1 MPLMKTIFGLSN
13 IRKRLRN
20 TVVVIGVFDGLH
32 RGHRYLMRK
41 AISLAN
47 GLNKPSVCITF
58 HPHPQGEPYLI
69 SLKHRI
75 KLIGGLGFDY
85 CLVISFN
92 RGFRAVRARGFVE
105 DILVK
110 FFRPWRVLVGEDF
123 RFGYKAQ
130 GDIKLL
136 ESLGREFGFA
146 LKPVNKLRIAKK
158 IISSERIRS
167 LIRSGRLKEAETFLG
182 RKVSVLGTVI
192 HGAKR
197 GRVLGYPTANINPHH
212 EVLPKE
218 GVYAVRVLYE
228 NKEYGGLCNIGR
240 RPTFSLKDEDKAIE
254 AHLFGFK
261 KDIYGEDLEIQFIR
275 KIREEKKFPRGSLL
289 AQQIQKDS
297 QKAQSI
303 LKICHCPHLT
313 GQST

>member
-1 MPLMKTIFGLSN
+1 MPLMKTISGLPN
-13 IRKRLRN
+13 LKIRLKD
-20 TVVVIGVFDGLH
+20 TVVVVGVFDGLH

-41 AISLAN
+41 AVSLA
-47 GLNKPSVCITF
+47 GSSNKISVCITF

-75 KLIGGLGFDY
+75 KLIGELGFDY

-92 RGFRAVRARGFVE
+92 RAFRAVRARGFVE

-130 GDIKLL
+130 GGIKLL
-136 ESLGREFGFA
+136 GNLAREFGFA
-146 LKPVNKLRIAKK
+146 LEPVKKVRIAKK
-158 IISSERIRS
+158 IISSRRIRS
-167 LIRSGRLKEAETFLG
+167 LIRAGRLKEAERFLG
-182 RKVSVLGTVI
+182 RRVSVLGTVI

-197 GRVLGYPTANINPHH
+197 GRILGYPTANINPHH

-218 GVYAVRVLYE
+218 GVYAVQVLYE
-228 NKEYGGLCNIGR
+228 GQEYGGLCNIGR
-240 RPTFSLKDEDKAIE
+240 RPTFSAKDENKTIE

-261 KDIYGEDLEIQFIR
+261 KDIYSKDLEIQFIQ
-275 KIREEKKFPRGSLL
+275 KIRDEKKFPRSSLL

-297 QKAQSI
+297 QKALNI
-303 LKICHCPHLT
+303 LKKI
-313 GQST
+313 

>member
-1 MPLMKTIFGLSN
+1 MPLMKTIFGLL
-13 IRKRLRN
+13 KLKARLNN
-20 TVVVIGVFDGLH
+20 TVAVIGVFDGLH

-41 AISLAN
+41 AVSLASSR
-47 GLNKPSVCITF
+47 NKTSVCITF

-75 KLIGGLGFDY
+75 KLIGSLGFDY

-92 RGFRAVRARGFVE
+92 RAFRAVRARGFVE

-136 ESLGREFGFA
+136 GNLAREFGFA
-146 LKPVNKLRIAKK
+146 LEPVKKVRIAKK
-158 IISSERIRS
+158 IISSKRIRF
-167 LIRSGRLKEAETFLG
+167 LIRCGRLKEAERFLG
-182 RKVSVLGTVI
+182 RRVSVLGTVT

-197 GRVLGYPTANINPHH
+197 GRMLGYPTANINPHH

-228 NKEYGGLCNIGR
+228 GQEYGGLCNIGR
-240 RPTFSLKDEDKAIE
+240 RPTFSRGEKFFAPAEDEDRTIE

-275 KIREEKKFPRGSLL
+275 KIRGEKKFPRSSLL
-289 AQQIQKDS
+289 ARQIQKDS
-297 QKAQSI
+297 QKAKSI
-303 LKICHCPHLT
+303 LKE
-313 GQST
+313 

>member
-1 MPLMKTIFGLSN
+1 MSLMKTIFGLSN
-13 IRKRLRN
+13 ITKRLKN

-41 AISLAN
+41 AVSLAKDS
-47 GLNKPSVCITF
+47 GRTSVCVTF

-75 KLIGGLGFDY
+75 KLIEGLGFDY

-92 RGFRAVRARGFVE
+92 RGFRAVSARGFVK

-136 ESLGREFGFA
+136 ENLGQEFGFV
-146 LKPVNKLRIAKK
+146 LNPVQKLRVAKK
-158 IISSERIRS
+158 IISSKGIRS
-167 LIRSGRLKEAETFLG
+167 LIRGGRLREAEAFLG

-197 GRVLGYPTANINPHH
+197 GRILGYPTANINPHH

-218 GVYAVRVLYE
+218 GVYAVQVLYKA
-228 NKEYGGLCNIGR
+228 KEYAGMCNIGR
-240 RPTFSLKDEDKAIE
+240 RPTFNFKDEDRAIE

-275 KIREEKKFPRGSLL
+275 KIRDEKKFPRGSLL

-297 QKAQSI
+297 QKAQTI
-303 LKICHCPHLT
+303 LKL
-313 GQST
+313 

>member
-13 IRKRLRN
+13 IRDRLEN

-41 AISLAN
+41 AVSLAKDS
-47 GLNKPSVCITF
+47 GRTSVCVTF

-75 KLIGGLGFDY
+75 KLIADLGFDY

-92 RGFRAVRARGFVE
+92 SGFRAVSARGFVE
-105 DILVK
+105 DILVR

-136 ESLGREFGFA
+136 GGLAREFGFI
-146 LKPVNKLRIAKK
+146 LNPVRKLRVAKR
-158 IISSERIRS
+158 IISSKGIRS
-167 LIRSGRLKEAETFLG
+167 LIRSGRLKEAEAFLG
-182 RKVSVLGTVI
+182 RRVSVLGTVI

-218 GVYAVRVLYE
+218 GIYAVRVLYKD
-228 NKEYGGLCNIGR
+228 KEYGGLCNIGS
-240 RPTFSLKDEDKAIE
+240 RPTFNLKDEDRVIE

-261 KDIYGEDLEIQFIR
+261 KDIYGEDLEIKFIR
-275 KIREEKKFPRGSLL
+275 KIREEKKFPRSCLL
-289 AQQIQKDS
+289 SRQIQKDS
-297 QKAQSI
+297 RKARSI
-303 LKICHCPHLT
+303 LKL
-313 GQST
+313 